1 MKNVYMV
8 AEAHLD
14 PMWLWRYEEG
24 FAETLSTFRVASEL
38 IDEFP
43 GFVFNHNESILYEWI
58 KESDPEL
65 FAEIQQ
71 KVKEGTWHIMGGWYL
86 QPDCNMPSG
95 ESIVRNILKGRKFFS
110 ENFEGAEMPTTAI
123 NFDPFGHSR
132 GLVQILTEAGYESY
146 LVCRPGKHDFPFP
159 EQDFIW
165 KGFHGTEINTHRS
178 DENYNSVWGHAAE
191 ELKAFLEDKK
201 DEPVTLCLW
210 GVGDHGGGATREDL
224 TDLKKEIEENPDYAI
239 KHSTPEA
246 YFAALKE
253 SGQQLPEYAEGLNPV
268 ANGCYTSQ
276 VRVKQKHR
284 ELENVI
290 YSGEKMASAAEI
302 LTGKAYPEAE
312 IAEAE
317 RALLFGEFHDGLPGS
332 GSHLVEEDVIRN
344 LDHGLEIMSG
354 VRMKS
359 FAALT
364 AGEPR
369 IEDGTSVIMFY
380 NPHPFD
386 IEGDFICECGL
397 PKQNWTTN
405 FMYPVVTY
413 GKASDR
419 PGESVPCQALKEDS
433 NFSLDWR
440 KKVLVHAVLKAASV
454 TRFDV
459 NWKPLEKRPAFD
471 NIVKEENFTF
481 DNGVLKAVVN
491 TQTGLVDFL
500 SVNGRQ
506 VLKEDSFR
514 LVAVDDSNSPWQL
527 HSRFSHIR
535 RTFRLLTPFEGSEFC
550 GIDDRVI
557 PPVRVIE
564 DGEVQTVVE
573 ALFGMHDSKAVVR
586 YIFPKKGDK
595 MDLEVILHFA
605 EKQQMVK
612 LVLNSTLPESAE
624 FIGQVM
630 FGRDHLY
637 HDGRET
643 VSQKWLALTDEAGT
657 LAVLN
662 AGSYGA
668 SLHGS
673 QIALTLLRSAGYT
686 SSDFVMGRAF
696 AEDRYAPRME
706 QGVRSFRFRIAA
718 GDPSVLDTVD
728 NEALVY
734 NEEPYALAFNPYGLG
749 KKPAPLYTI
758 DNPSIVV
765 SAFKKAADGDGYILR
780 VYETTGEDR
789 TGRLT
794 VPGLNV
800 DAEISLEGQELK
812 TFRLRDGEISEEP
825 LLEGY

>member
-24 FAETLSTFRVASEL
+24 FAETLSTFRVAAEL

-43 GFVFNHNESILYEWI
+43 GFVFNHNESVLYEWV

-65 FAEIQQ
+65 FAVIQQ
-71 KVKEGTWHIMGGWYL
+71 KVREGSWHIMGGWFL

-95 ESIVRNILKGRKFFS
+95 ESIVRNILKGRRFFS
-110 ENFEGAEMPTTAI
+110 ENFEGAEVPKTAI

-146 LVCRPGKHDFPFP
+146 LVCRPGKHEFPFP
-159 EQDFIW
+159 DQDFIW
-165 KGFHGTEINTHRS
+165 KGFHGTEINAHRS

-191 ELKAFLEDKK
+191 ELKKFLEDKK

-224 TDLKKEIEENPDYAI
+224 TDLKKEIEENPDYVIRHA
-239 KHSTPEA
+239 TPEE

-253 SGQQLPEYAEGLNPV
+253 SGHKIPEYAEGLNPV
-268 ANGCYTSQ
+268 ADGCYTSQ
-276 VRVKQKHR
+276 IRVKQKHR
-284 ELENVI
+284 ELENAL

-302 LTGKAYPEAE
+302 LTGKTYPEKE
-312 IAEAE
+312 FAEAE

-332 GSHLVEEDVIRN
+332 GAEMVEEDVIRN
-344 LDHGLEIMSG
+344 FDHGLEIMSA

-386 IEGDFICECGL
+386 LEGDFICECGL

-413 GKASDR
+413 GKASDH
-419 PGESVPCQALKEDS
+419 PGEAVPCQAIKEES

-440 KKVLVHAVLKAASV
+440 KKVLIHATLKAASV

-459 NWKPLEKRPAFD
+459 NWKPLEKRPTFE
-471 NIVKEENFTF
+471 NIVKDENYTF

-506 VLKEDSFR
+506 VLKEDSFQ
-514 LVAVDDSNSPWQL
+514 LLCVDDSNSPWGL
-527 HSRFSHIR
+527 HSRYSHLR
-535 RTFRLLTPFEGSEFC
+535 RAFRLLTPFEASEFC

-557 PPVRVIE
+557 PPVHVIE
-564 DGEVQTVVE
+564 DGEVETVIE

-586 YIFPKKGDK
+586 YIFPKNGDK
-595 MDLEVILHFA
+595 MDLEIILHFA

-612 LVLNSTLPESAE
+612 LVLNSTLPETSE
-624 FIGQVM
+624 FLGQVM

-637 HDGRET
+637 NNGRET
-643 VSQKWLALTDEAGT
+643 VSQKWLALHDEETA
-657 LAVLN
+657 LAVIN
-662 AGSYGA
+662 QGSYGA
-668 SLHGS
+668 SLHGNK
-673 QIALTLLRSAGYT
+673 IALTLLRSAGYT

-696 AEDRYAPRME
+696 SEDRYAPRME
-706 QGVRSFRFRIAA
+706 QGTRKFCFRITG
-718 GDPSVLDTVD
+718 GDVSLLDTID
-728 NEALVY
+728 NDALIYNEA
-734 NEEPYALAFNPYGLG
+734 PYPLAFNPYGLG
-749 KKPAPLYTI
+749 EKPAPLFTL
-758 DNPSIVV
+758 DSRKIVV
-765 SAFKKAADGDGYILR
+765 SAFKKAADGNGYILR
-780 VYETTGEDR
+780 VYESTGKNQQA
-789 TGRLT
+789 RLRI
-794 VPGLNV
+794 PSFSI
-800 DAEISLEGQELK
+800 DQEIFLEGQELK
-812 TFRLRDGEISEEP
+812 TYRVKGGILAEET
-825 LLEGY
+825 LLEGF